1 MSRSVAISVSAL
13 LLSTTLAFGAPKTP
27 YAPYEFLIG
36 EWDVAPASG
45 PALGVAR
52 FRLASGGRYIWHSM
66 SLLENGAE
74 KPHYEGMLV
83 WNGVHRNLDML
94 ISVDGGLEEQG
105 TVSVQADGT
114 VVREITAYAAAGEP
128 RAPAHFRQTFQAS
141 ANGQILTTVM
151 RETPNGWVPTFPGS
165 DRLFMTRRAAV

>member
-1 MSRSVAISVSAL
+1 MSRLAAISVSAL
-13 LLSTTLAFGAPKTP
+13 LLATTLAFGAPKTP

-52 FRLASGGRYIWHSM
+52 FRLAFDGGYIWHSM
-66 SLLENGAE
+66 SLFENGVE
-74 KPHYEGMLV
+74 RPHYEGMLI

-105 TVSVQADGT
+105 TVSVQTAGT
-114 VVREITAYAAAGEP
+114 GV
-128 RAPAHFRQTFQAS
+128 
-141 ANGQILTTVM
+141 
-151 RETPNGWVPTFPGS
+151 
-165 DRLFMTRRAAV
+165 